1 MGQVLKF
8 RPHGAT
14 LVVSYDQGNWR
25 VDLFDEECSP
35 IGTRHLACVPHLY
48 DYISAMRD
56 DGWRLL
62 FGDGARGMRV
72 EIVEALA

>member
-1 MGQVLKF
+1 MGAVLKF
-8 RPHGAT
+8 QPHGAA
-14 LVVSYDQGNWR
+14 LVISYDLGNWR
-25 VDLFDEECSP
+25 VDLFDEDCSP

-48 DYISAMRD
+48 DYISSMRD

-62 FGDGARGMRV
+62 FGDGAGGLRA

>member
-1 MGQVLKF
+1 MGAVLKF

-14 LVVSYDQGNWR
+14 LVVSYDHGNWR
-25 VDLFDEECSP
+25 RDLFDEECSL

-62 FGDGARGMRV
+62 FGDGTGGMRA
-72 EIVEALA
+72 EIVEAFT